1 MIGGVNA
8 WQGLEPG
15 TEFVLRYLYG
25 DGSVGAALPMRVVCD
40 APALM
45 VGWLAPATPIMY
57 WATPDGRD
65 PREEPL
71 GQRFIRPLSTA
82 PRIWQ
87 GPGVLRVMPA
97 GLPYQV
103 VHFWGPDGAFAGWYV
118 NFECPVVRHGVRIDS
133 VDWHLDLWIGAD
145 RVPTWKDEDEAAVAV
160 AAGRLSAADL
170 HTARTAGESLIEGLA
185 NWPQPIGDWRSF
197 QPDPAWR
204 TPCLPPN
211 WAGGDQ

>member
-1 MIGGVNA
+1 MMCGVDA

-15 TEFVLRYLYG
+15 TEFVLRYLYD
-25 DGSVGAALPMRVVCD
+25 DGSVGAVLPMHVVSD
-40 APALM
+40 APELM
-45 VGWLAPATPIMY
+45 VGWLAPLTPIMY
-57 WATPDGRD
+57 WSTQDGRD

-71 GQRFIRPLSTA
+71 DQRFIRSLSTA

-118 NFECPVVRHGVRIDS
+118 NFERPRARRGLFIDS
-133 VDWHLDLWIGAD
+133 VDWHVDLWIGAD
-145 RVPTWKDEDEAAVAV
+145 RVPTWKDEDEAAAAV

-170 HTARTAGESLIEGLA
+170 HTARTAGESIIDDLA
-185 NWPQPIGDWRSF
+185 TWPQPIGDWRSF
-197 QPDPAWR
+197 HPDPTWR
-204 TPCLPPN
+204 TPGLPSD
-211 WAGGDQ
+211 WTSGDQ